1 MKKFAAEAL
10 GTFCLMFFGCS
21 SIIFMLNDVGPLG
34 VSFAFGF
41 TLLGIIYALGPI
53 SGAHLNPAVSLA
65 VFINR
70 KMSINEM
77 LKYWIAQVVGGFV
90 AGCILYLL
98 VDFIKQDINVLVD
111 SSFGI
116 AKAAPNPKIFGN
128 IPALI
133 FEIIGTFLLVMVI
146 LGVTQS
152 ERSSAFAGLVIGST
166 LVVLHLAGISLSGS
180 AVNPVRAISTNVF
193 VPELY
198 GYFWIYLIGP
208 MIGGALAGF
217 LHNIGITKQT
227 D

>member
-21 SIIFMLNDVGPLG
+21 SIIFMINDIGPLG

-77 LKYWIAQVVGGFV
+77 LKYWIAQVVGGFI
-90 AGCILYLL
+90 AGSILYLL

-116 AKAAPNPKIFGN
+116 AKAAPNPKY
-128 IPALI
+128 
-133 FEIIGTFLLVMVI
+133 
-146 LGVTQS
+146 LG
-152 ERSSAFAGLVIGST
+152 I
-166 LVVLHLAGISLSGS
+166 
-180 AVNPVRAISTNVF
+180 
-193 VPELY
+193 
-198 GYFWIYLIGP
+198 
-208 MIGGALAGF
+208 F
-217 LHNIGITKQT
+217 LHSFLKL
-227 D
+227 